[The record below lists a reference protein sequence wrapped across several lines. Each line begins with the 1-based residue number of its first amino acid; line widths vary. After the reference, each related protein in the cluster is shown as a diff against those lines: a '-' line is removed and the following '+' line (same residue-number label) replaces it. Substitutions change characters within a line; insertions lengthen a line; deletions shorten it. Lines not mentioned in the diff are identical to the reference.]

1 MPPRKECANP
11 LFAAWIGEKLKSM
24 KEKTPDS
31 NLCFTY
37 AKALKGIREHPEPV
51 DVHSVKQVK
60 FIGPSIANFLKKKM
74 MEHSVRVGGTEPPP
88 LTPSPKKRGRQPS
101 KKPAQRRGDD
111 TSIAG
116 PSSGK
121 RSGSSRDASE
131 SRPVKRLAYPDGDY
145 YDAVLHNI
153 FQFCYLDN
161 SDRPV
166 SNLNEAHAQWDTEH
180 AMQGR
185 LYGSNPSGDEKSATA
200 FMDIEDTD
208 NFAVSTLPLEEF
220 ARPSLS
226 DLLSAETAGQRRTTH
241 SLDPSRQASTSYSKA
256 STSTT
261 SSAAERLKAIEE
273 RLNAPHQAT
282 VSRSSLRKIGS
293 YSIPST
299 PQISPSRTSNVST
312 ADAPPFM
319 ASNGASSS
327 NMNRVASGSSPL
339 PLRGV
344 APKVLGVSR
353 SQTDAGPSRT
363 SGRLVAMTRSQTM
376 PTLDPTMS
384 RTRNR
389 PRLSHAIP
397 NLPPTQT
404 TDDASVDPRNFIP
417 FDPIIFRARTYEI
430 VLIIDNR
437 EIKDQQNRDYF
448 RVQLENRGIKVEVR
462 ALVLGR
468 RLLDCAEGQSSWQ
481 RDGRGGARRHRGTQ
495 NIERPTHSVSF
506 KDKRFHEQK
515 FRLHQ
520 SGITHVYYLVENYSK
535 QILLSHFLLND
546 ISFRGWIMLLR
557 NMSFRSIRHCQS
569 TQVVDGFM
577 IKETRNI
584 QDTIT
589 WYVGVHKGLMD
600 AYKEK
605 DLHIIPSTSIRRHS
619 YLDMQKM
626 LRDRHPDRVYLTTF
640 TQFQSLNS
648 KNGFTTVST
657 VWAKMLL
664 SVHGLSPEK
673 VGAILNKYPTPTS
686 LYVAFYEAE
695 GIQRVMQQHE
705 DSNGGPQVPK
715 GKRKARSDVLRAEL
729 LLADINRESGRPIGD
744 ALSKKIYTLLMS
756 EDYSS

>member
-1 MPPRKECANP
+1 MPPRKECTNP

-60 FIGPSIANFLKKKM
+60 FIGPSIANFLEKKM

-88 LTPSPKKRGRQPS
+88 LTPSPKKSGRQPS
-101 KKPAQRRGDD
+101 KKAARRRGDD

-131 SRPVKRLAYPDGDY
+131 SHPVKRLAYPDGDY
-145 YDAVLHNI
+145 YDAVPHNI

-166 SNLNEAHAQWDTEH
+166 SNLNEAHAQVYFMENSH
-180 AMQGR
+180 RMGYKVRYLVGHEYAMQGR
-185 LYGSNPSGDEKSATA
+185 LYGSNPSGDGKSATA

-208 NFAVSTLPLEEF
+208 NFAISTLPLEEF

-226 DLLSAETAGQRRTTH
+226 DLLSAETAGQRRTAY

-273 RLNAPHQAT
+273 RLNAPHQTT
-282 VSRSSLRKIGS
+282 VSRSSLQKIGS

-299 PQISPSRTSNVST
+299 SQISPTRTSNVSM

-319 ASNGASSS
+319 VSNGASSS
-327 NMNRVASGSSPL
+327 NIASGSSPL

-363 SGRLVAMTRSQTM
+363 SDRPVAMARSQTM
-376 PTLDPTMS
+376 PTLDPTRH

-404 TDDASVDPRNFIP
+404 TDNAAVDPRNFIP
-417 FDPIIFRARTYEI
+417 FNPIIFQAHTYEI

-462 ALVLGR
+462 ALVLADACWIARKVNPAGNEMDEVV
-468 RLLDCAEGQSSWQ
+468 LDA
-481 RDGRGGARRHRGTQ
+481 
-495 NIERPTHSVSF
+495 IVERKTLKDLHISIV

-520 SGITHVYYLVENYSK
+520 SGITHVYYLVENYK
-535 QILLSHFLLND
+535 VDHALKEYELQINTALS
-546 ISFRGWIMLLR
+546 
-557 NMSFRSIRHCQS
+557 S

-577 IKETRNI
+577 VKETRNI

-605 DLHIIPSTSIRRHS
+605 DLHVIPSTSIRRHS

-686 LYVAFYEAE
+686 LYVAFCEAE

-705 DSNGGPQVPK
+705 DNNGGPQVPK

-756 EDYSS
+756 EDYSSDE